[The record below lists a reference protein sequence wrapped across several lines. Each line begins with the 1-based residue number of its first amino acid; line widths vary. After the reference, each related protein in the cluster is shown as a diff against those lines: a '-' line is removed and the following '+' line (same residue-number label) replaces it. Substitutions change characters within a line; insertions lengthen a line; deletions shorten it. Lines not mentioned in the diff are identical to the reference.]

1 MNIMPEISYD
11 ENRSLKPFNTF
22 GIDATARYFTE
33 AESFWD
39 VQNILSSEQFRQVPK
54 LFLGG
59 GSNVLFTG
67 NFDGLVVLI
76 RIKGIKKVREDA
88 THTWLR
94 VGAGVNWH
102 NFVLYTIDRNLGGIE
117 NLSLIPGT
125 VGAAP
130 MQNIGAYGVEIKD
143 TFDSLEAI
151 EMATGQ
157 IHTFTNAECRFGY
170 RESVFKHELKGQY
183 IITSVTFR
191 LTRNPTVFNT
201 SYGDIERTL
210 REMSI
215 TETTLRAVSE
225 AVIHIRQ
232 SKLPD
237 PREIGN
243 AGSFFKNPIIP
254 QAQFNTLAKSY
265 PDLPSYPAGEG
276 FVKIPAGW
284 LIEQAGWKG
293 VRVGNVGVHK
303 RQALVLVNYGHGMG
317 TELQQLAQ
325 NIQLSV
331 QDKYGI
337 NLQTEVNF
345 V

>member
-1 MNIMPEISYD
+1 MPEISYD